1 MNNTLKIFN
10 NNNTINYTRHFPP
23 ANQEWYNSI
32 YVYNKN
38 SLRYL
43 PIADKMILKL
53 IKSYF
58 NFYSLEH
65 ENKINFN
72 RLRIR
77 LRRLSVN
84 RIFVSRA
91 ELKHTASKVIITLYV
106 YNRQKKYFYNKLNFV
121 NINEQLTNTNLIEKI
136 KLEGLRVIEEVRKE
150 KELIANVVGLIVPD
164 IFKIYEQQQYED
176 FIRKSLE
183 KEMLSIFYKNIL
195 FFNKSKF
202 DNTYL
207 LRLNNLL
214 SKIYYKKIEF
224 NLVNLEYLHLNS
236 DILSESI
243 IIKLRNRKNRLLKVL
258 KTSLN
263 MVKLPYLNKLN
274 LKLNLKNLVLN
285 KTNSINENNI
295 IENILNNIKHK
306 SICGV
311 RLEATGRL
319 SRRLTAARSI
329 FKFKYKGSLK
339 NIDSSY
345 KNISSV
351 LLRGNIKSNI
361 QYTKI
366 SSKTR
371 NGSFGIKGWV
381 SSL

>member
-1 MNNTLKIFN
+1 M
-10 NNNTINYTRHFPP
+10 
-23 ANQEWYNSI
+23 
-32 YVYNKN
+32 
-38 SLRYL
+38 
-43 PIADKMILKL
+43 
-53 IKSYF
+53 
-58 NFYSLEH
+58 
-65 ENKINFN
+65 
-72 RLRIR
+72 
-77 LRRLSVN
+77 
-84 RIFVSRA
+84 
-91 ELKHTASKVIITLYV
+91 
-106 YNRQKKYFYNKLNFV
+106 
-121 NINEQLTNTNLIEKI
+121 
-136 KLEGLRVIEEVRKE
+136 
-150 KELIANVVGLIVPD
+150 
-164 IFKIYEQQQYED
+164 
-176 FIRKSLE
+176 
-183 KEMLSIFYKNIL
+183 
-195 FFNKSKF
+195 
-202 DNTYL
+202 

-214 SKIYYKKIEF
+214 SKIYAKKIEF

-263 MVKLPYLNKLN
+263 MVKLPYSNKLN
-274 LKLNLKNLVLN
+274 LKLNLNNLVLN

-345 KNISSV
+345 KGFSSV
-351 LLRGNIKSNI
+351 VLRGNVKSNI
-361 QYTKI
+361 QYTNI
-366 SSKTR
+366 NSKTR

-381 SSL
+381 SSV

>member
-1 MNNTLKIFN
+1 
-10 NNNTINYTRHFPP
+10 
-23 ANQEWYNSI
+23 
-32 YVYNKN
+32 
-38 SLRYL
+38 
-43 PIADKMILKL
+43 MILKL

-106 YNRQKKYFYNKLNFV
+106 YNRQKKYFYNKLNLV

-224 NLVNLEYLHLNS
+224 NLVNLDYLHLNS

-371 NGSFGIKGWV
+371 NGSFGIKG
-381 SSL
+381 